1 VKLIYSELKKFL
13 PNLTVKPEQL
23 RDDLTMIGHFT
34 NYFEEIDNEIIF
46 DLDIKVNR
54 GDCLGYYGLAKDLSV
69 LYNIPLNNLF
79 ESPFSQG
86 EGGTKYQGV
95 LPITVTTDKVERI
108 MALKFSGLKNSS
120 SPGWLQKFIRLH
132 GTNPINTLVDL
143 TNYTMFLYGI
153 PVHAFDIAKS
163 GEELVWEI
171 NSQYSDFT
179 SLDGTKLK
187 LSKDILMINN
197 PSKALSLSFW
207 GGEASAIDTS
217 TTDTIVEIAVYDRA
231 TVRQNS
237 RFLKCVTE
245 AGIRLEKD
253 LDPETI
259 PLALNYLSKL
269 ILDNCG
275 GQITSSLFDYYPSKL
290 SSPQITFNPQKVSA
304 IAGINIPDDFSL
316 DVLKHLDCVIE
327 NNTVTPPSLRKDITL
342 EADLIEEVVRFY
354 GYQKIPQN
362 QPLSNKDV
370 GDITPPIIY
379 LIEELKDKL
388 INLGYDE
395 ILTWPLV
402 NQALNPNTV
411 VSTQN
416 SINSEYIYLRQ
427 SIIQSLKLQLDQY
440 QRFKLPSPQFFEIGK
455 IYSKQNN
462 QYIEKYSL
470 GIYNSNPSQLQ
481 QDLQALNLV
490 PSLSEPNFTE
500 IILDDSVKHEKYI
513 PYTSPSKAV
522 ELTSQIITLDANLN
536 LDNPKDPFELIKEYS
551 AKIDSKI
558 LWSMEIIDVYQN
570 RYTFRVSY
578 YNCDDKTAKKIHLS
592 TFNLDTLITH

>member
-1 VKLIYSELKKFL
+1 MKLIYSELKKFL

-54 GDCLGYYGLAKDLSV
+54 GDCLGYYGLARDLSV
-69 LYNIPLNNLF
+69 FYNIPL
-79 ESPFSQG
+79 
-86 EGGTKYQGV
+86 V
-95 LPITVTTDKVERI
+95 LPESIVIAREAKQSLPIKVTTDKVKRI
-108 MALKFSGLKNSS
+108 MALKFSGFKNSS
-120 SPGWLQKFIRLH
+120 SPDWLQKFIHLH

-143 TNYTMFLYGI
+143 TNYIMFLYGI
-153 PVHAFDIAKS
+153 PVHAFDTAKS

-197 PSKALSLSFW
+197 PSEALSLSFW

-259 PLALNYLSKL
+259 PLALNHLSKL

-290 SSPQITFNPQKVSA
+290 SSPQITFNPQKVST

-316 DVLKHLDCVIE
+316 DVLKRLDCVIE

-362 QPLSNKDV
+362 QPLFNKDV

-388 INLGYDE
+388 VNLGYDE
-395 ILTWPLV
+395 ILSWPLV

-455 IYSKQNN
+455 IYSKQND
-462 QYIEKYSL
+462 QYTEKYSL

-481 QDLQALNLV
+481 QDLQALNLS
-490 PSLSEPNFTE
+490 PALSEPNFTE

-536 LDNPKDPFELIKEYS
+536 LDNPKDPLELIKEYS
-551 AKIDSKI
+551 TKIDPKI

-592 TFNLDTLITH
+592 TFNLDTLVTH

>member
-1 VKLIYSELKKFL
+1 MKLIYSELKKFL

-54 GDCLGYYGLAKDLSV
+54 GDCLGYYGLARDLSV
-69 LYNIPLNNLF
+69 LYNIPLILPEDIVITN
-79 ESPFSQG
+79 EAKQP
-86 EGGTKYQGV
+86 
-95 LPITVTTDKVERI
+95 LPIKITTDKVERI
-108 MALKFSGLKNSS
+108 MALKFSGLKNYS
-120 SPGWLQKFIRLH
+120 SPDWLQKFIRLH

-197 PSKALSLSFW
+197 PSEALSLSFW

-259 PLALNYLSKL
+259 PLALNHLSKL

-275 GQITSSLFDYYPSKL
+275 GQITSSLFDYYPQK
-290 SSPQITFNPQKVSA
+290 ITPLKISFEPQKVSV
-304 IAGINIPDDFSL
+304 IAGIEIPNEFAIET
-316 DVLKHLDCVIE
+316 LKKLDC
-327 NNTVTPPSLRKDITL
+327 TVNANETTFDVAPPSLRKDITL

-513 PYTSPSKAV
+513 PHISPSKAI